1 MILVSVASS
10 GRGKKMIFVF
20 RALSHVLSML
30 CVGNLFYYC
39 GNFLGQQQ
47 GHKTGFLAGTFGW
60 AVGLGLGHLQL
71 LHNMRDKTNCEH
83 YVNVYFAVQTHTHAQ
98 RLDKATSHKRKFLP
112 NYIVDVSRT
121 PHKSH

>member
-1 MILVSVASS
+1 
-10 GRGKKMIFVF
+10 MIFVF
-20 RALSHVLSML
+20 GALSHVLSML

-47 GHKTGFLAGTFGW
+47 GHKTGFLAGTFGYP
-60 AVGLGLGHLQL
+60 VGLGVGHLQL

-83 YVNVYFAVQTHTHAQ
+83 YVNVYFAVQTHTHTRRQTETHTCKQ
-98 RLDKATSHKRKFLP
+98 RLDKATSHKRKFRP